1 MTKILKEDL
10 FSDLNYCCDAFKQI
24 PVPIPLLVVRL
35 DTSQPQDLIR
45 HHRLLKRFC
54 AVLGADLSISHWLLL
69 CDTDVAGYQL
79 AMSTHNRYEGLTSE
93 ASE

>member
-1 MTKILKEDL
+1 MTKILKQDL

-24 PVPIPLLVVRL
+24 PVPISLLVVRL

-45 HHRLLKRFC
+45 HLGLLKRFC
-54 AVLGADLSISHWLLL
+54 AVLGANLSISHWLLL

-79 AMSTHNRYEGLTSE
+79 AMSKHKRYESLTNE